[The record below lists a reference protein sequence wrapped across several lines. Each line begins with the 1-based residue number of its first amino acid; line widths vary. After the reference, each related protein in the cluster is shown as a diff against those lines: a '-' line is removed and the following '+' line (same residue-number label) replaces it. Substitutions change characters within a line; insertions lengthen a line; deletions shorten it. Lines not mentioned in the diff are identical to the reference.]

1 MGLLP
6 ERAALLAA
14 CAFGAAKGDQL
25 DLGHSNVWDGYENV
39 PEQLEEARAAKKEI
53 KDFFDA
59 ILEKQKD
66 GQLVEFEM
74 ILGQGLL
81 DGGDMWA
88 PVLQRRC
95 S

>member
-1 MGLLP
+1 MGVGVSRLSLPVSALPQLPRLRLHRASLL
-6 ERAALLAA
+6 RL
-14 CAFGAAKGDQL
+14 GVRTGDR
-25 DLGHSNVWDGYENV
+25 
-39 PEQLEEARAAKKEI
+39 PT
-53 KDFFDA
+53 
-59 ILEKQKD
+59 LEKQKD